1 MKALI
6 IGFGI
11 SGKGA
16 AKLLLKQGYEV
27 VAVDRKGGS
36 FPGVQVLPETADIGP
51 VDLTILSPGVPPSHP
66 QAKGREVIGEAE
78 LAMRFLTNRMI
89 GITGTNG
96 KTTLTL
102 LMAHLLN
109 VAGMQAR
116 ALGNVGS
123 SLAEYACH
131 PHPEEILVVELSSFQ
146 LETMTTKGLDFGLI
160 TNIAPDHLDRYES
173 FEAYK
178 QTKYRLG
185 TLLKNGELLTEDSYL
200 QLTDDERYWEIRKNA
215 LYRAALALSLN
226 LGITWETF
234 REGLKSFQRP
244 PHRMERVRTLNGVHF
259 INDSKAT
266 NASAVIYGLE
276 QLEGLVHLIAGGR
289 GKGES
294 LERWK
299 TLFPGKVKQIFAIGE
314 MAPQLEKEFE
324 DVQRCENLEEAIKKA
339 YVSAKEGETV
349 LLSPGGASFDQFRDY
364 VQRGET
370 FKEIVNNLK
379 ERQ

>member
-1 MKALI
+1 MKALV

-11 SGKGA
+11 SGRGA
-16 AKLLLKQGYEV
+16 AKLLLQQGYEV
-27 VAVDRKGGS
+27 VAVDRNGGS
-36 FPGVQVLPETADIGP
+36 FPGVQVLPETADVGP
-51 VDLTILSPGVPPSHP
+51 VDLTILSPGIPPSHP
-66 QAKGREVIGEAE
+66 QARGREVIGEAE
-78 LAMRFLTNRMI
+78 LAIRFLTNRMI

-102 LMAHLLN
+102 LVAHLLN
-109 VAGMQAR
+109 VAGIQAR

-123 SLAEYACH
+123 SLTEYACH
-131 PHPEEILVVELSSFQ
+131 PIPEEILVIELSSFQ

-185 TLLKNGELLTEDSYL
+185 TLLKRGKLLTEDSYL
-200 QLTDDERYWEIRKNA
+200 QLTDDKRYWEIRKNA
-215 LYRAALALSLN
+215 LDCAALALSLN
-226 LGITWETF
+226 LGIPWETF
-234 REGLKSFQRP
+234 RAGLKTFRRP
-244 PHRMERVRTLNGVHF
+244 PHRMEWVRTFHGVHF
-259 INDSKAT
+259 VNDSKAT
-266 NASAVIYGLE
+266 NASAVIHGLT
-276 QLEGLVHLIAGGR
+276 QVEGPVHLIAGGR

-294 LERWK
+294 LEKWK
-299 TLFPGKVKQIFAIGE
+299 TTFPGKVKQVFAIGE
-314 MAPQLEKEFE
+314 MARQLEKEFE
-324 DVQRCENLEEAIKKA
+324 NVQRCENLEEAIKKA
-339 YVSAKEGETV
+339 SVSAVEGETV

>member
-27 VAVDRKGGS
+27 VAVDRNS
-36 FPGVQVLPETADIGP
+36 EPFPGVQLLPETADIGP
-51 VDLTILSPGVPPSHP
+51 VDLTILSPGIPASHP

-109 VAGMQAR
+109 VAGMEAR

-131 PHPEEILVVELSSFQ
+131 PNPEEILVVELSSFQ

-173 FEAYK
+173 FEAYQ

-185 TLLKNGELLTEDSYL
+185 TLLKSGELLTEDSYL
-200 QLTDDERYWEIRKNA
+200 QLTDDERYWEIRMNA

-266 NASAVIYGLE
+266 NVAAVIYGLT
-276 QLEGLVHLIAGGR
+276 QLEGPIHLIAGGR

-294 LERWK
+294 LEKWK
-299 TLFPGKVKQIFAIGE
+299 TLFPGKVRQIYAIGE

-324 DVQRCENLEEAIKKA
+324 DVQRCENLEEAINKA
-339 YVSAKEGETV
+339 SASAKEGETV
-349 LLSPGGASFDQFRDY
+349 LLSPGGASFDQFRNY
-364 VQRGET
+364 MQRGEM

-379 ERQ
+379 EKQ